1 MSMRIFL
8 IQLLVLVAFV
18 SQAQKKLYYDILYKD
33 RDVGDL
39 VATYSE
45 KGKYADLVVKSKVT
59 AKLIMKVEVS
69 YTMKVKF
76 VDNEMY
82 SSSVVTYVNGNVR
95 NSIKVTRKK
104 DHYLVDEKGELR
116 KYYGKISITDGLL
129 CVKEP
134 LNTDHIF
141 SEFDAIDKPLNSLG
155 NHTYKM
161 TNPQNNN
168 YTVYNYKNGILQQS
182 VVHYTLASFTIRI
195 R

>member
-82 SSSVVTYVNGNVR
+82 SSSVVTYVNGNVK

-116 KYYGKISITDGLL
+116 KYYGKSVSLMVC
-129 CVKEP
+129 CV
-134 LNTDHIF
+134 
-141 SEFDAIDKPLNSLG
+141 
-155 NHTYKM
+155 
-161 TNPQNNN
+161 
-168 YTVYNYKNGILQQS
+168 
-182 VVHYTLASFTIRI
+182 
-195 R
+195 